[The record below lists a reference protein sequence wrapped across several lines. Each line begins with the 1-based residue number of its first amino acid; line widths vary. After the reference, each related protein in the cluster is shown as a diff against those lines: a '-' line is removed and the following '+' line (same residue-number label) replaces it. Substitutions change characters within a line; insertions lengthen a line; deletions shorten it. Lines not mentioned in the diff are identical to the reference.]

1 MQQGKCL
8 LLKYKIKCTIE
19 NKRYNVDENKNQNGR
34 SLHGNLRTVYERWK
48 IGGFE
53 DAGGDSSTIVARIV
67 CEVGTEEDGEGGLL
81 VLQMREKLLK
91 EPLNHHLTLLETGQ
105 ALLNC

>member
-48 IGGFE
+48 IGGVE

-67 CEVGTEEDGEGGLL
+67 CEVGTEEDGEGASWCCRCVKNCL
-81 VLQMREKLLK
+81 RS
-91 EPLNHHLTLLETGQ
+91 PLIIT
-105 ALLNC
+105 